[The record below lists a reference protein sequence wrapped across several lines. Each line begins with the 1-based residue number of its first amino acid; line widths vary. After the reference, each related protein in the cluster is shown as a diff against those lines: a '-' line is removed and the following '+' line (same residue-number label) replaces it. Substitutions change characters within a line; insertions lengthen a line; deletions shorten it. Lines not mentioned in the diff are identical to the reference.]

1 MPERNKKLNNKPQKK
16 IAIVIADLD
25 LGGGQRVAI
34 NLANALAK
42 NNQVSIVIFQNDDI
56 HYQAPGELVDL
67 NCPQQSNI
75 IGKVFNVF
83 KRAYKLRKLI
93 KKEKYDHV
101 YGFMETANFPTAM
114 VFPEAALSV
123 HCNPRELSFF
133 ESTLVKLTYS
143 RVKNIIAVSEDV
155 ASILRSD
162 YSLKNVSRIYNP
174 VDVDDIVAQVDKP
187 YDHPKPYIVALG
199 RFHEV
204 KRYDLLIDAYA
215 NSKMQHDCDLIIVGD
230 GELRPKLEQQVE
242 KLKLQNKV
250 HFVGTQSNPFPYLA
264 GAKFITLSS
273 RTEAFPMVLIEAL
286 ALQCPV
292 VATDCPT
299 GPREIVEHGVNGLL
313 VENENT
319 EAFSQAIDQ
328 LYYDEA
334 LREIFQNN
342 AIASIQHLSGDTI
355 AKEWLSL

>member
-1 MPERNKKLNNKPQKK
+1 MKK

-42 NNQVSIVIFQNDDI
+42 TNQVSIVIFQDTEI
-56 HYQAPGELVDL
+56 HYDAPGKLINLDCVEK
-67 NCPQQSNI
+67 SNTL
-75 IGKVFNVF
+75 GKVLNVF
-83 KRAYKLRKLI
+83 KRANKLRQLI
-93 KKEKYDHV
+93 KKEQFDCV

-114 VFPEAALSV
+114 VCKKAALSV

-133 ESTLVKLTYS
+133 ESLLVRLTYP
-143 RVKNIIAVSEDV
+143 RVKHIIAVSEDV
-155 ASILRSD
+155 ASILKTD
-162 YSLKNVSRIYNP
+162 YGLKNVSRIYNP
-174 VDVDDIVAQVDKP
+174 VDVEDIVAQVKAP
-187 YDHPKPYIVALG
+187 YQHPKPYIVALG

-215 NSKMQHDCDLIIVGD
+215 NSRMQKDCDLIIVGD
-230 GELRPKLEQQVE
+230 GELRDELENQVNSLQLHE
-242 KLKLQNKV
+242 KIHFAGIQN
-250 HFVGTQSNPFPYLA
+250 NPFPYLS
-264 GAKFITLSS
+264 GAKFLALSS

-299 GPREIVEHGVNGLL
+299 GPREIIRHGENGLL

-319 EAFSQAIDQ
+319 IAFSEALDK
-328 LYYDEA
+328 LYYDEE
-334 LREIFQNN
+334 LLGKFKNN
-342 AIASIQHLSGDTI
+342 AIDSIKHLSGDVI
-355 AKEWLSL
+355 AQEWLSL

>member
-1 MPERNKKLNNKPQKK
+1 MKK
-16 IAIVIADLD
+16 IALVIADLE

-42 NNQVSIVIFQNDDI
+42 NNEVSFVIFKDAET
-56 HYQAPGELVDL
+56 HYKLPGKLIYLDCEEKNNVVAKLY
-67 NCPQQSNI
+67 
-75 IGKVFNVF
+75 NVF

-93 KKEKYDHV
+93 KKEQFDHI

-114 VFPEAALSV
+114 VCKNSALSV

-133 ESTLVKLTYS
+133 ETVLLKATYP

-155 ASILRSD
+155 ANILRND
-162 YSLKNVSRIYNP
+162 YALKNVSRIYNP
-174 VDVDDIVAQVDKP
+174 VDVEDIVAQVDKP
-187 YDHPKPYIVALG
+187 YQHPKPYIVALG

-215 NSKMQHDCDLIIVGD
+215 MSKVQTDCDLILVGD
-230 GELRPKLEQQVE
+230 GELRSDLEAQV
-242 KLKLQNKV
+242 KQLKLVDKV
-250 HFVGTQSNPFPYLA
+250 HFAGIQNNPFPYLA
-264 GAKFITLSS
+264 GARFLTLSS

-299 GPREIVEHGVNGLL
+299 GPREIVRDGENGIL

-319 EAFSQAIDQ
+319 KAFSQALDR
-328 LYYDEA
+328 LYYDKE
-334 LREIFQNN
+334 LLNTFKDN
-342 AIASIQHLSGDTI
+342 AIPSIQHLSGDVI
-355 AKEWLSL
+355 AQEWLAL

>member
-1 MPERNKKLNNKPQKK
+1 MGNKDNKK
-16 IAIVIADLD
+16 IAIVIADLE

-42 NNQVSIVIFQNDDI
+42 NNDVSLITFKDAET
-56 HYQAPGELVDL
+56 HYQVPGELVYL
-67 NCPQQSNI
+67 NCEEKSSLL
-75 IGKVFNVF
+75 GKVYNVF
-83 KRAYKLRKLI
+83 KRAYKLRAVI
-93 KKEKYDHV
+93 KKEQYDYV

-114 VFPEAALSV
+114 AFPNAALSV
-123 HCNPRELSFF
+123 HCNPREYSFF
-133 ESTLVKLTYS
+133 ESLLVKLTYS
-143 RVKNIIAVSEDV
+143 RVKNIIAVSKDV

-162 YSLKNVSRIYNP
+162 FGLKNVSRIYNP
-174 VDVDDIVAQVDKP
+174 VDVEDIVAQVDEP
-187 YDHPKPYIVALG
+187 YKHPKPYIVALG

-204 KRYDLLIDAYA
+204 KRYDLLINAFA
-215 NSKMQHDCDLIIVGD
+215 TSKMKEDCDLVIVGD
-230 GELRPKLEQQVE
+230 GELRPKLEEQVQQ
-242 KLKLQNKV
+242 LNLQNKV
-250 HFVGTQSNPFPYLA
+250 HFVGIQNNPFPYLA

-299 GPREIVEHGVNGLL
+299 GPREIVEDGVNGLL

-319 EAFSQAIDQ
+319 EAFSAAIDQ
-328 LYYDEA
+328 LFYDDV
-334 LREIFQNN
+334 LHNKFKNN
-342 AIASIQHLSGDTI
+342 AITSIQHLSGEAI

>member
-1 MPERNKKLNNKPQKK
+1 MKK

-42 NNQVSIVIFQNDDI
+42 NNEVSIVIFQDDDI
-56 HYQAPGELVDL
+56 HYQAPDKLVHL
-67 NCPQQSNI
+67 NCPQKKHI
-75 IGKVFNVF
+75 LGKVFNVF

-93 KKEKYDHV
+93 KKEQFDYV

-114 VFPEAALSV
+114 VFPNAALSV
-123 HCNPRELSFF
+123 HCNPKELSFF

-162 YSLKNVSRIYNP
+162 YGLKNVSRIYNP
-174 VDVDDIVAQVDKP
+174 VDVDDIVAQVDMP
-187 YDHPKPYIVALG
+187 YQHPKPYIVALG

-204 KRYDLLIDAYA
+204 KRYDLLINAYS
-215 NSKMQHDCDLIIVGD
+215 NSEMKQDCDLVIVGD
-230 GELRPKLEQQVE
+230 GELRSELEAQVAE
-242 KLKLQNKV
+242 LKLQNSV

-299 GPREIVEHGVNGLL
+299 GPREIVEDSVNGLL

-319 EAFSQAIDQ
+319 EAFSKAIDQ
-328 LYYDEA
+328 LFYDDVLLA
-334 LREIFQNN
+334 KFKDN
-342 AIASIQHLSGDTI
+342 AIASIQHLSGETI
-355 AKEWLSL
+355 SKEWLGLKTK

>member
-1 MPERNKKLNNKPQKK
+1 MKK

-42 NNQVSIVIFQNDDI
+42 DNDVSIIIFQDDDI
-56 HYQAPGELVDL
+56 HYQAPNKLIHLD
-67 NCPQQSNI
+67 CPQKHNLV
-75 IGKVFNVF
+75 GKVFNVF

-93 KKEKYDHV
+93 KQEQFDTV

-114 VFPEAALSV
+114 VFPQAALSV

-133 ESTLVKLTYS
+133 ETSLLKLTYP
-143 RVKNIIAVSEDV
+143 RVKHVIAVSEDV
-155 ASILRSD
+155 ADILRTD
-162 YSLKNVSRIYNP
+162 FGLKNVSRIYNP
-174 VDVDDIVAQVDKP
+174 VDAEDIIAQVDQP
-187 YDHPKPYIVALG
+187 FQHTRPYIVALG

-215 NSKMQHDCDLIIVGD
+215 QSRMHHECDLIIVGD
-230 GELRPKLEQQVE
+230 GELRPQLESQVAS
-242 KLKLQNKV
+242 LGMQDNV
-250 HFVGTQSNPFPYLA
+250 HFAGTQSNPFPYLA
-264 GAKFITLSS
+264 GARFLALSS

-286 ALQCPV
+286 ALQCPI

-299 GPREIVEHGVNGLL
+299 GPREIVKHGENGLL

-319 EAFSQAIDQ
+319 QAFSQALDQ
-328 LYYDEA
+328 LYYDDA
-334 LREIFQNN
+334 MLSRFKQN
-342 AIASIQHLSGDTI
+342 ARASIQHLAGDVI
-355 AKEWLSL
+355 AKEWLAL

>member
-1 MPERNKKLNNKPQKK
+1 MKK

-42 NNQVSIVIFQNDDI
+42 NNEVSIVIFQDDDI
-56 HYQAPGELVDL
+56 HYKAPGKLVHLD
-67 NCPQQSNI
+67 CPQKKSI
-75 IGKVFNVF
+75 LGKVFNVF

-93 KKEKYDHV
+93 KQEQFDHV

-114 VFPEAALSV
+114 VFPNAALSV

-162 YSLKNVSRIYNP
+162 YGLENVSRIYNP
-174 VDVDDIVAQVDKP
+174 VDVDENITP
-187 YDHPKPYIVALG
+187 YVHPKPYVIALG

-204 KRYDLLIDAYA
+204 KRYDLLINAYA

-230 GELRPKLEQQVE
+230 GELRGELESQVN
-242 KLKLQNKV
+242 KLKLQDKV
-250 HFVGTQSNPFPYLA
+250 HFMGIQGNPFPYLA
-264 GAKFITLSS
+264 GARFITLTS
-273 RTEAFPMVLIEAL
+273 RTEAFPMALIEAL
-286 ALQCPV
+286 ALKCPV

-319 EAFSQAIDQ
+319 EAFTKAIDQ
-328 LYYDEA
+328 LYYDVE
-334 LREIFQNN
+334 LHKEFQSN
-342 AIASIQHLSGDTI
+342 AVASIQHLTAETI
-355 AKEWLSL
+355 AKEWLAL